1 MTSRTGLRVLFAL
14 LLASWATPAA
24 AQSTQAVSLIP
35 VQSLSFGLLL
45 PGLREVVRVTDV
57 SRRAVVALAGD
68 GSVDVALVLPSAME
82 SSNGDRIP
90 LQFTTSDAALL
101 TTSGNALSQ
110 LDPLQVNRVQLGN
123 DRTVLFVLGGT
134 AVTSATTRPGHYT
147 ARVALLVSNPGT

>member
-1 MTSRTGLRVLFAL
+1 MTSGTGLGVLVAL
-14 LLASWATPAA
+14 LLASCATPTA
-24 AQSTQAVSLIP
+24 AQSSQAVSIVP

-57 SRRAVVALAGD
+57 ARRAVVALAG
-68 GSVDVALVLPSAME
+68 SAPVDVVLVLPNAME
-82 SSNGDRIP
+82 SATGDRIP
-90 LQFTTSDAALL
+90 LQFSASDAALL
-101 TTSGNALSQ
+101 TTSGSALAQ

-134 AVTSATTRPGHYT
+134 AVTSAATRPGHYT

>member
-1 MTSRTGLRVLFAL
+1 MLFAL
-14 LLASWATPAA
+14 LLASWATPIA
-24 AQSTQAVSLIP
+24 AQSAQAVSIVP

-57 SRRAVVALAGD
+57 GRRAVVALAGNTA
-68 GSVDVALVLPSAME
+68 VDVVLVLPSALE
-82 SSNGDRIP
+82 SPGGDRIP
-90 LQFTTSDAALL
+90 LQFSPSDAAIL
-101 TTSGNALSQ
+101 TTSGSALAQ

>member
-1 MTSRTGLRVLFAL
+1 MTSGTGLRMLFAL
-14 LLASWATPAA
+14 LLASWATPIA
-24 AQSTQAVSLIP
+24 AQSAQAVSIVP

-57 SRRAVVALAGD
+57 GRRAVVALAGNTA
-68 GSVDVALVLPSAME
+68 VDVVLVLPSALE
-82 SSNGDRIP
+82 SPGGDRIP
-90 LQFTTSDAALL
+90 LQFSPSDAAIL
-101 TTSGNALSQ
+101 TTSGSALAQ